1 MRGRRGRVRHA
12 MGFNRP
18 TEEQQ
23 TQDQAEHPLFLV
35 RHRIHSSNLAGWKL
49 SRNFR
54 FRGQRRL
61 CDFLQTELDVGDWF
75 VGTQASQGARRV
87 QLNSVG
93 ITRMYSRD
101 VRHPRR
107 DRAGWRCFARRNF
120 NGCVWPRD
128 GLF

>member
-12 MGFNRP
+12 IGFNRP

-61 CDFLQTELDVGDWF
+61 CDFLQTELDVGI
-75 VGTQASQGARRV
+75 GSLERKPAKGAASA
-87 QLNSVG
+87 N
-93 ITRMYSRD
+93 
-101 VRHPRR
+101 
-107 DRAGWRCFARRNF
+107 
-120 NGCVWPRD
+120 
-128 GLF
+128 